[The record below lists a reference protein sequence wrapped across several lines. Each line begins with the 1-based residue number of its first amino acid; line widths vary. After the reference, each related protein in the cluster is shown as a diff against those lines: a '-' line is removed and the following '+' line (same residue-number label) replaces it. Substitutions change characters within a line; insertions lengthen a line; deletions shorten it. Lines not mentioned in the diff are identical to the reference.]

1 MYLCPFVF
9 MCICTIHQV
18 SQGPGLAFIV
28 ITEAITLMPVPQL
41 WSMLFFIM
49 LFLLGLDSHFGGLE
63 VLITVLYD
71 VKGIKKYRKEIVT
84 G

>member
-1 MYLCPFVF
+1 MHC
-9 MCICTIHQV
+9 MQV

-28 ITEAITLMPVPQL
+28 ITEALTLMPIPQL
-41 WSMLFFIM
+41 WSVLFFIM
-49 LFLLGLDSHFGGLE
+49 LFLLGLDSQFGGIE

-71 VKGIKKYRKEIVT
+71 NKAIRKYRQEIVV